1 MMVVVVVMGLARLDV
16 RGWAMLGGLTSRHDL
31 GGNGCVSN
39 LGRRRRE
46 RGGGSGSMT
55 ESPVGPV
62 E

>member
-1 MMVVVVVMGLARLDV
+1 MMGLAGFDV
-16 RGWAMLGGLTSRHDL
+16 RGWAMLGGLTSRHGW

-39 LGRRRRE
+39 LGRTRRE

-55 ESPVGPV
+55 ECPVGPV